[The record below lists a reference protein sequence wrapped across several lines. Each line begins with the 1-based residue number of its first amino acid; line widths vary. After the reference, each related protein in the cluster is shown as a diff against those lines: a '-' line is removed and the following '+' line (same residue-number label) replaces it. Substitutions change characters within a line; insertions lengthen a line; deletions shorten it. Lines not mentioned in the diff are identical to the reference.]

1 MKKRVLSIFMVLVL
15 SVLFITGCKK
25 NNDTGETSDTGDTAG
40 VSDAGDAADT
50 GETAD
55 TEETAD
61 TDETGSIDDSN
72 TIIVGTEAG
81 FAPYEYL
88 EGDEVVG
95 VDMDISKAIADYL
108 GKELVI
114 KNMDFDGA
122 LLAVQSGQVDFVAAG
137 VSITDERKE
146 KVDFS
151 VEYMDSTEVVVVNK
165 ENPTVS
171 GIDDLDG
178 KIIGVQQGNIADFW
192 VEENVKAKEIKRYTK
207 FGQAAEDLKNG
218 KIDCIV
224 MDNMPADEMV
234 AANPELTVLDG
245 ILFQDKY
252 AIAVKKGNQE
262 LLDAINTVIEQL
274 KSEGKI
280 EEFIANHTSKN

>member
-1 MKKRVLSIFMVLVL
+1 MILA
-15 SVLFITGCKK
+15 TGCKSK
-25 NNDTGETSDTGDTAG
+25 QD
-40 VSDAGDAADT
+40 
-50 GETAD
+50 
-55 TEETAD
+55 
-61 TDETGSIDDSN
+61 N
-72 TIIVGTEAG
+72 TIIVGTEAS

-95 VDMDISKAIADYL
+95 VDMDIAKAIADYL

-122 LLAVQSGQVDFVAAG
+122 LAAVASGQVDFVAAG
-137 VSITDERKE
+137 VSISKERLE
-146 KVDFS
+146 TMDFS
-151 VEYMDSTEVVVVNK
+151 VEYVDNTEVVVVNK

-171 GIDDLDG
+171 SLDDLDG

-192 VEENVKAKEIKRYTK
+192 VEENVNAKEIRRYTK

-224 MDNMPADEMV
+224 MDNLPAEEMV
-234 AANPELTVLDG
+234 EANPELTILDG
-245 ILFQDKY
+245 ILFEDKY
-252 AIAVKKGNQE
+252 AIAVKKGNKE

-280 EEFIANHTSKN
+280 EEFIANHTSKSKNQ